1 MRLAARLQEA
11 RLTLGCGGGR
21 RSKYQFMELNTQ
33 RRAQSLTDKIP
44 EIRKTLETV
53 NFLQCRKGQ
62 GGSGCGGPLETTVEL
77 HDTLYARVQVDGA
90 PEEVY
95 LWLGANVM
103 LAYPIAEARTLL
115 QGKLAAAL
123 ESLRN
128 CQDDLDFLRQQ
139 ITTLEVNTARLYN
152 YEVTLKRRDRLAA
165 EEDGK

>member
-1 MRLAARLQEA
+1 
-11 RLTLGCGGGR
+11 
-21 RSKYQFMELNTQ
+21 MELNTQ

-53 NFLQCRKGQ
+53 GFLQRRKGQ
-62 GGSGCGGPLETTVEL
+62 GQEQGRSGCGGPLETTVEL

-115 QGKLAAAL
+115 QGKLASAL

-152 YEVTLKRRDRLAA
+152 YEVTLKRQDRLAA
-165 EEDGK
+165 EEGGK

>member
-1 MRLAARLQEA
+1 
-11 RLTLGCGGGR
+11 
-21 RSKYQFMELNTQ
+21 MELNTQ
-33 RRAQSLTDKIP
+33 RRAQSLADKIP

-53 NFLQCRKGQ
+53 EFLRRGKGKGR
-62 GGSGCGGPLETTVEL
+62 GGRSVPLETTVEL
-77 HDTLYARVQVDGA
+77 HDTLHARVQVDGA

-103 LAYPIAEARTLL
+103 LAYPITEARTLL

-165 EEDGK
+165 EEGAK